1 MTGTYA
7 RAWTVSPSSGR
18 GGWGTSIAIGLLG
31 AVLLYLFARGII
43 AHRPMYD
50 ELLHVLSAR
59 GVMQT
64 GEPVMA
70 DGLYGRAELFTR
82 LVAAS
87 MTLFGDSLVAARLPA
102 LLSGGLLV
110 LLVSIWTTR
119 RVGWVAGL
127 CVALLLASMPVSVS
141 VAVFARFYTL
151 HALFVALGM
160 ILAYEATIAGR
171 TMRNRAVLAAG
182 GMASFLAALH
192 LQETTAIAAMAG
204 VAALSGLFVV
214 ERWEDVRR
222 TISKRP
228 LMWLLAAATLVATGL
243 FMAWRLGL
251 LERFQSTAL
260 WAAGHAGRG
269 SYYLKWLAEVW
280 PLLWPLWPAALVLA
294 LLRRS
299 REGLFCALFFL
310 VALVAHSFAG
320 MKASRY
326 LYYALPFACV
336 VLGIGADS
344 IVAWAKSRAA
354 EGQGDRVATAA
365 LLAAL
370 VIGVGLSHEMQRS
383 VRFLLGK
390 PSAYA
395 DFPYVDEPD
404 WLAAMPV
411 LEPLVGS
418 AERVLVSAG
427 VKGLYFLGRYDFEI
441 NESVVQET
449 ESGQEFGRDP
459 RTGRQAISSADSVAR
474 VVSEP
479 GRSLVIIEEQK
490 LGRNGGVPPETVSL
504 LELRCEAV
512 EVPADAR
519 LSVWSCK

>member
-1 MTGTYA
+1 MTETYA
-7 RAWTVSPSSGR
+7 REWTVSPSSGR
-18 GGWGTSIAIGLLG
+18 GGWGASIVIGLLG
-31 AVLLYLFARGII
+31 ALLLCLFARGII
-43 AHRPMYD
+43 VHRPMYD

-70 DGLYGRAELFTR
+70 DGIYGRAELFTR

-87 MTLFGDSLVAARLPA
+87 MTAFGDSLVAARLPA
-102 LLSGGLLV
+102 LVSGGLLV
-110 LLVSIWTTR
+110 LLVSVWTTR
-119 RVGWVAGL
+119 RVGWVAGF
-127 CVALLLASMPVSVS
+127 CVALLLSSLPVSVS

-151 HALFVALGM
+151 HALFVVLGM
-160 ILAYEATIAGR
+160 ILAYEATISGR
-171 TMRNRAVLAAG
+171 TMRSRSVLAAG
-182 GMASFLAALH
+182 GMACFLAALH

-214 ERWEDVRR
+214 ERWDDVRR

-228 LMWLLAAATLVATGL
+228 LMWLVAAATLVATGL
-243 FMAWRLGL
+243 FVAWRLGL

-260 WAAGHAGRG
+260 WAAGQAGRG

-344 IVAWAKSRAA
+344 IVTWVKNRPSR
-354 EGQGDRVATAA
+354 GPSDRVATAA
-365 LLAAL
+365 LLAAM
-370 VIGVGLSHEMQRS
+370 VIGVGLSQEAQRS

-404 WLAAMPV
+404 WSAALPV
-411 LEPLVGS
+411 LEPLAES
-418 AERVLVSAG
+418 ADRVLVSAG
-427 VKGLYFLGRYDFEI
+427 VKGLYFLGRYDFEV
-441 NESVVQET
+441 NASVVQET
-449 ESGQEFGRDP
+449 ETGQEFGRDP
-459 RTGRQAISSADSVAR
+459 RTGRQAISSRESVAR
-474 VVSEP
+474 VLNQS
-479 GRSLVIIEEQK
+479 GRSLIIVEEQK

-504 LELRCEAV
+504 LQRRCRAV
-512 EVPADAR
+512 EVPRDAR
-519 LSVWSCK
+519 LSVWHCE